1 MSGQKFEIFYVNKIL
16 KAKVHSEG
24 IGRKSKKVWLY
35 LTTWEGYEDETW
47 EPIQIFT
54 EPQYA
59 VKLFW
64 KNADCGGRNHEK
76 ISQFCLGEVIH
87 LKTPSSKTPKR
98 KPGPGRSSASLITG
112 TRVFALWPETQHYY
126 SAVVQRRS
134 GAGGYVDMRPCQK
147 LRAGDTVILKTDSVV
162 VADFQDDGAIV
173 VNKNVDY
180 SSIMI
185 SAYEIDQ
192 EWDDRVL
199 SHSDIVC
206 ANGK

>member
-134 GAGGYVDMRPCQK
+134 GAGGYVVCFD
-147 LRAGDTVILKTDSVV
+147 DDESEYTTDSVV